1 MQYVG
6 ATGNPLAY
14 WLYPF
19 ARSLTTSAKP
29 CTNVPVRGP
38 RLLCIFS
45 MIMAASLAGFIT
57 GYTEPLIRLELAQ

>member
-1 MQYVG
+1 MRFFR

-29 CTNVPVRGP
+29 SANAPLRGIG
-38 RLLCIFS
+38 LHYVFL
-45 MIMAASLAGFIT
+45 
-57 GYTEPLIRLELAQ
+57 